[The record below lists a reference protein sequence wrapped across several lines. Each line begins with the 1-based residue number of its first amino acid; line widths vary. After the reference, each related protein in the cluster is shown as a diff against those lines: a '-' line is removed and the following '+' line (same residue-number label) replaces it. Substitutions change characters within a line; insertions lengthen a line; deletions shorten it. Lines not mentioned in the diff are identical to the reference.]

1 VVGIS
6 EIIVRPGLINVDF
19 ADVRTIMGDAGTA
32 LMGIGRGTGE
42 IYSDYDDSDV
52 DG

>member
-1 VVGIS
+1 MVGIS

-42 IYSDYDDSDV
+42 INSDDDDSDD